1 MSKNWKNFLIIC
13 IALNF
18 TYLFSANSDISLHM
32 NKNLSIQQSESL
44 KKVNEMKKMFITNK
58 AKYSETLLDSVV
70 SFGNGEIKIISY
82 EYAENKNFIVETTT
96 TKDET
101 GTTLY
106 YSWKN
111 EKTYND
117 DGALLE
123 RFSKELVDG
132 VWVNYSKEINS
143 YDENGF
149 PTEML
154 EQGWD
159 SENEVWVN
167 DERIIF
173 SLDGYNITMLNEGW
187 DSDQWVPQVRFHIFS
202 SIELTPEDSDD
213 FDGTDSTF
221 IERWVVDSGSWRN
234 LEKTSNIY
242 DGNNNLI
249 RNVRTWWDNDNS
261 SWLDVNINIYTYDG
275 NNNQLTYQYEVFS
288 GWTSSWFITR
298 GTNTYDASK
307 NLLET
312 IEEEWNSDSS
322 IWDNNRKS
330 IYTYDSNNNMLTYI
344 LQLWD
349 TDVEPHQWKYYD
361 RHIYTYNNNNKVL
374 TRVKQNQYWGAT
386 EWQNDTRDT
395 YEYASNGYLNHY
407 TNELYQSDGVWVP
420 WSGDIQLELMEYEIT
435 YCSELYAYYNDA
447 ATSIEEKEIFI
458 NNYSVSQNFP
468 NPFNPQT
475 IINYSIPNND
485 KVKIS
490 VYNTLGQKVAV
501 LVNKQQSAGSY
512 FVQFDGSNF
521 ASGIYYYQIT
531 AGNFHQTKQMLLIK

>member
-1 MSKNWKNFLIIC
+1 MSKNWKNLLIIC